1 MERVG
6 LNGTSRA
13 RGSASVALGDSGAY
27 ANRRRV
33 SGVARTVVSLAEVR
47 MPAGDNPQHEVTL
60 SRLTGVLNSSD
71 PNFNDVKVHE
81 VTFSDCV
88 AGTGTHRGYDVNIHP
103 GGDKTFTRHE
113 GVTKTVAMLN
123 EAPQTTF
130 EGTWWCTGGTG
141 RFQGITGRGT
151 YRGRVTST
159 GLAYVFEGEYEM
171 RQDRDRHATPARWF
185 LPSAS

>member
-1 MERVG
+1 MERVS

-13 RGSASVALGDSGAY
+13 RGSANVALGGSDAY
-27 ANRRRV
+27 TQRRRV
-33 SGVARTVVSLAEVR
+33 SGVARAVVSVAGVR
-47 MPAGDNPQHEVTL
+47 MPAGDDPQHDVTL

-71 PNFNDVKVHE
+71 PDFNDVEVHE

-113 GVTKTVAMLN
+113 GVTRTVAMPS

-141 RFQGITGRGT
+141 KFAGITGRGT
-151 YRGRVTST
+151 YRGRVTPS
-159 GLAYVFEGEYEM
+159 GLAYAFEGEYEM
-171 RQDRDRHATPARWF
+171 RQDRDRRATAARW
-185 LPSAS
+185 LVSNAS